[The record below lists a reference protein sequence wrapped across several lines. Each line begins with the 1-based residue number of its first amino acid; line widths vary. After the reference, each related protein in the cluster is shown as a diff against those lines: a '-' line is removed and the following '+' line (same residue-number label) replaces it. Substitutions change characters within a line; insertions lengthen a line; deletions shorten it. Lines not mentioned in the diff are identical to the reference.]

1 MIAVRRA
8 TLADANAV
16 RQIGLT
22 TWPVAYAGLVP
33 DDFIADG
40 LAKWW
45 SLEAVERGITDGIT
59 LVATDIT
66 NGTASAEVVG
76 MVGLGK
82 QEDFWVMWKLYVLP
96 THQKAGAGKAL
107 LNAAIAALPESTP
120 ELLLNVLV
128 TNEKAIAFYR
138 SRGFGTPRRTPDRDL
153 GADVTWMS
161 LDLNR

>member
-1 MIAVRRA
+1 MIAVRPA
-8 TLADANAV
+8 TLSDAEAV

-33 DDFIADG
+33 DEFITDG

-45 SLEAVERGITDGIT
+45 SPEAVERGITNGIT
-59 LVATDIT
+59 LVATD
-66 NGTASAEVVG
+66 GTQVVG

-82 QEDFWVMWKLYVLP
+82 QDDFWVMWKLYVLP

-107 LNAAIAALPESTP
+107 LNAAIAALPDGTP

-153 GADVTWMS
+153 GEDVTWMS